1 MEDNKVPSKKKFYKR
16 WWVWV
21 LAVVVLLIVIG
32 ASGDSSPK
40 KVGENQGGGAPAQPV
55 AQEQSQSFKVGDQIK
70 LGDSVVTV
78 NKVEYSQGGQYTHPA
93 EGNEWINLNVTIEN
107 TGASQQYVTTMGQ
120 MYVRDG
126 GGNSYQVA
134 VTNKALENP
143 GFGLDGAVIAKS
155 KRTGWVGFEI
165 PKIAKGLQFQYNG
178 SIFGGG
184 NVLVNL
190 GR

>member
-1 MEDNKVPSKKKFYKR
+1 M
-16 WWVWV
+16 
-21 LAVVVLLIVIG
+21 LGVVVPLIIIG

-40 KVGENQGGGAPAQPV
+40 KVGENQQATSPTQQAP
-55 AQEQSQSFKVGDQIK
+55 QEQPKSFKVGDQIK

-78 NKVEYSQGGQYTHPA
+78 NKVEYSQGGQYTHPS
-93 EGNEWINLNVTIEN
+93 EGNEWINLNITIEN
-107 TGASQQYVTTMGQ
+107 TGTSQQYVTTMGQ
-120 MYVRDG
+120 MYIRDG
-126 GGNSYQVA
+126 SENSYQVA

-178 SIFGGG
+178 NIFGGR
-184 NVLVNL
+184 NILVDL

>member
-1 MEDNKVPSKKKFYKR
+1 MEDKIPSKKKFYKR

-32 ASGDSSPK
+32 ANGDSSPK
-40 KVGENQGGGAPAQPV
+40 KVGENEQATAPAQQ
-55 AQEQSQSFKVGDQIK
+55 ATQEQPQSFKVGDQIK
-70 LGDSVVTV
+70 IGDSVVTV

-93 EGNEWINLNVTIEN
+93 EGNEWVNLNITIEN
-107 TGASQQYVTTMGQ
+107 TGTSQQYVTTMGQ

-126 GGNSYQVA
+126 GSNSYQVA
-134 VTNKALENP
+134 VTNKTLENP

-165 PKIAKGLQFQYNG
+165 PKTAKELQFQYNG

-184 NVLVNL
+184 NILVDL
-190 GR
+190 GM

>member
-1 MEDNKVPSKKKFYKR
+1 MENSEKPKKKFYKR

-21 LAVVVLLIVIG
+21 LAVVVLLIIIG

-40 KVGENQGGGAPAQPV
+40 KVGENQRAAAPSQPA
-55 AQEQSQSFKVGDQIK
+55 AQEQPRSFKVGDQIK

-78 NKVEYSQGGQYTHPA
+78 NKVEYSQGSQYVHPS
-93 EGNEWINLNVTIEN
+93 EGNEWINLNITIEN
-107 TGASQQYVTTMGQ
+107 TGTSQQYVTTMGQ
-120 MYVRDG
+120 MYIRDG

-134 VTNKALENP
+134 ITNKALENP

-155 KRTGWVGFEI
+155 KRAGWVGFEI
-165 PKIAKGLQFQYNG
+165 PKSAKGLQFQYNG

-184 NVLVNL
+184 NVLVDL
-190 GR
+190 GG